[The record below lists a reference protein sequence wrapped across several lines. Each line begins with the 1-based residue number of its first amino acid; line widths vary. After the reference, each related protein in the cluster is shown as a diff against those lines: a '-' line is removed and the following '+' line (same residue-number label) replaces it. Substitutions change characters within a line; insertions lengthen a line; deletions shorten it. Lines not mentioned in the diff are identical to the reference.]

1 VEKTLIKSEMTSV
14 NPVIRCC
21 VAQFSLISG
30 KFLINLSLNTLIVAI
45 LCMLA
50 YWYIEIG

>member
-30 KFLINLSLNTLIVAI
+30 KFLINLSLNTLIVAMYVS
-45 LCMLA
+45 LLV
-50 YWYIEIG
+50 YWNWI